1 MESILLKS
9 SSSSDLEL
17 ILILAKKLGITV
29 EKIFES
35 LDNSVSTDK
44 NKNNNHDFFKSEGLW
59 RDRNID
65 AKSLR
70 NEAWKIQN

>member
-29 EKIFES
+29 ENIIET
-35 LDNSVSTDK
+35 LDNSSVK
-44 NKNNNHDFFKSEGLW
+44 NQDIKVKHDFFKSEGIW
-59 RDRNID
+59 KDRNID
-65 AKSLR
+65 ANSLR
-70 NEAWKIQN
+70 NEAWKIQS